1 MAEFETKID
10 DTLKNV
16 ESFRIG
22 DLDRSPFR
30 LIKSLLL
37 RIKGVKNSPMAR
49 QTINE
54 AISIAYYGMKDRNHV
69 LVFGDSLKNVE
80 EDLSD
85 YDYLNRIISNYSEF
99 DIKNLY
105 GLSLD
110 EFGDRTVYEQNILI
124 KNALKLM
131 EIKAKREEVMLKDI
145 KDREKAMGGSI
156 NDLEEEFNG

>member
-1 MAEFETKID
+1 MSDFETKID
-10 DTLKNV
+10 SMLENV
-16 ESFRIG
+16 ESNRVS

-37 RIKGVKNSPMAR
+37 RVKDVNTSAEAR
-49 QTINE
+49 QAINE
-54 AISIAYYGMKDRNHV
+54 AMNIAYYGVKNRDHI
-69 LVFGDSLKNVE
+69 LVFGDSLKNDE

-110 EFGDRTVYEQNILI
+110 EFSNKTVYEQNILI

-131 EIKAKREEVMLKDI
+131 EIKAKREDEMLQDMK
-145 KDREKAMGGSI
+145 EKESRLSGSLDGI
-156 NDLEEEFNG
+156 GEYDDH